1 MGGRGFGQWDGVPM
15 SFLMRMVLD
24 SADTLNEAVAV
35 FTDNKRTCE
44 YYYVI
49 ADAELNDAVGLK
61 CVPEGV
67 DIIHAGQSHE
77 LLPNPVKNTV
87 LMSAGERYER
97 LSQLVNDQY
106 GKFTQDSAIRLMDRP
121 VAMKHNLHNVLMVPQ
136 DAIIYVANADP
147 NGSPAWKQK
156 YHKFNIRELMSSRP
170 D

>member
-1 MGGRGFGQWDGVPM
+1 M